1 MFELKKPDWSKYQ
14 RCPRRQR
21 QFIFYYRRGAA
32 AADVQPRWTSLPYA
46 EIVAFFMPNI
56 LKNDDVMTFYKLTIL
71 DVVNTLGFHFTII
84 YFLFWYYHSEKSFNC
99 TVSIEISVRS
109 VFPAPDPGS
118 AKERFKSRF
127 HPDLGPNL
135 VLNLSWPCLTS
146 TLALVLILF

>member
-1 MFELKKPDWSKYQ
+1 
-14 RCPRRQR
+14 
-21 QFIFYYRRGAA
+21 
-32 AADVQPRWTSLPYA
+32 
-46 EIVAFFMPNI
+46 MPNI